1 MLNYRSTYS
10 KIKNLLVFSFPIV
23 LGNLGQMLIGAGDV
37 FVAAKHGTNT
47 VAAISIANAILMTI
61 FTIGM
66 GLLLS
71 ISPVLSK
78 KRGERKEIS
87 QYLKISLFYSIV
99 LAIVLGFITTFV
111 AKFIPFMG
119 FDKALI
125 KYIQDYMLICS
136 YSFVGAFVHIALK
149 EFLQANEKIFFANF
163 VSIAAIFINIALCWL
178 LVFGNSY
185 VHPLGVNGLAIA
197 ALIIRSLMGISLLCY
212 CWKYF
217 QADFV
222 IDINYLKELF
232 KVGYPMTL
240 SMLLEF
246 AAFNLITIA
255 AGRIGTT
262 QVAAH
267 NIVMT
272 LAGVTFMI
280 PLAVSNSIGVKIG
293 YAYGSK
299 NYVDIKENFFAGLAI
314 SICVM
319 SLCALVFFSI
329 PEVLIQIFSTDKD
342 IVFIGSNL
350 LLIVGIFQIF
360 DGTQITISGALRGL
374 NYTKPI
380 MTTMLIG
387 YWFIGIPFGIY
398 LAFGLHLQIFGLWAG
413 LAVALFSCAGIFL
426 ILFKKRLLMVKN
438 ELINQKPCL
447 T

>member
-10 KIKNLLVFSFPIV
+10 KIKNLLVFSFPII

-37 FVAAKHGTNT
+37 FVAARHGTNT

-78 KRGERKEIS
+78 KRGEQKEIS
-87 QYLKISLFYSIV
+87 QYLKISLLYALIM
-99 LAIVLGFITTFV
+99 AIILGFITTFTARFV
-111 AKFIPFMG
+111 PFMG
-119 FDKALI
+119 FDEPLI
-125 KYIQDYMLICS
+125 KYIQDYMYICS
-136 YSFVGAFVHIALK
+136 YSFVGAFIHITLK
-149 EFLQANEKIFFANF
+149 EFLQANEKVFFANF
-163 VSIAAIFINIALCWL
+163 VSIAAIFLNIVLCWL

-185 VHPLGVNGLAIA
+185 FQPVGVNGLAIA
-197 ALIIRSLMGISLLCY
+197 ALIIRSLMGVSLICY

-217 QADFV
+217 QSEFIV
-222 IDINYLKELF
+222 DIGYLKELF
-232 KVGYPMTL
+232 KVGYPMAL
-240 SMLLEF
+240 SMMLEF
-246 AAFNLITIA
+246 AAFNFITIA
-255 AGRIGTT
+255 AGRIGAV

-272 LAGVTFMI
+272 LASISFMI
-280 PLAVSNSIGVKIG
+280 PLAVSNAIGVKIG

-314 SICVM
+314 SLCVM

-329 PEVLIQIFSTDKD
+329 PEALIRIFSTDKN
-342 IVFIGSNL
+342 IVFIGSHL
-350 LLIVGIFQIF
+350 LLIVGVFQIF

-374 NYTKPI
+374 SYTKPLI
-380 MTTMLIG
+380 TTMLIG
-387 YWFIGIPFGIY
+387 YWLIGIPFGIY
-398 LAFGLHLQIFGLWAG
+398 LAFELHMQIFGLWAG

-426 ILFKKRLLMVKN
+426 ILFKKRLLSVKK
-438 ELINQKPCL
+438 ELK
-447 T
+447 